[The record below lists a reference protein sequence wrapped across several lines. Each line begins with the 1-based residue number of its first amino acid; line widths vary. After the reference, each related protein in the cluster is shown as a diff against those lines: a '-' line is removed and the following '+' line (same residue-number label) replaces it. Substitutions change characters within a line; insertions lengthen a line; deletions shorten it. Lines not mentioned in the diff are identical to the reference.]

1 MISPKAVNLII
12 KYVDVI
18 DEAVTKRM
26 VRKRPWSEPALT
38 SLLCD
43 LLDENTQD
51 EEKLRYTL
59 VELNNDLSELDGLL
73 NVSFSIE
80 THEYD
85 SRMERWVTQADLGL
99 IIEFEDYLLPS
110 ESWCIPWLLQAKRL
124 YPDCR
129 DPLRY
134 TEISRFGA
142 PDLQQKLRMGVLN
155 DTIGIPFV
163 RFLLYCPRPIS
174 LDEEIRLKLT
184 YLRNKRLSGNIFDY
198 TLGLKLHDELSLSNS
213 SLAAGIFITR
223 TNELPTNLSAIHAD
237 ILRESCPLSWFLAG
251 HLVENGLE
259 CIDDR
264 VHFEGRISRKS
275 KRLSNDNDG
284 NLDWA
289 KGIVSGDPDAI
300 ERLLSVLKEK
310 NHGSFSILPPH
321 TLTVKI
327 SVGKDMNPDTRGIK
341 HEELNKE

>member
-12 KYVDVI
+12 QYFDAI
-18 DEAVTKRM
+18 DEAVAKRM

-51 EEKLRYTL
+51 EERLRYTL
-59 VELNNDLSELDGLL
+59 AKLNNDLSELDGLF

-85 SRMERWVTQADLGL
+85 SRMERWVTQADLGF
-99 IIEFEDYLLPS
+99 IIKFEDCLLPS
-110 ESWCIPWLLQAKRL
+110 ESWCIAWLLQAKRL
-124 YPDCR
+124 YPDSR

-134 TEISRFGA
+134 TEVSHFRA
-142 PDLQQKLRMGVLN
+142 LDSQQKLRMKILN

-163 RFLLYCPRPIS
+163 RFLLYCPRPLS
-174 LDEEIRLKLT
+174 LDEEIRRKLT
-184 YLRNKRLSGNIFDY
+184 YLRNKRLSSNIFDY
-198 TLGLKLHDELSLSNS
+198 TLGLKLHDELSSSNS
-213 SLAAGIFITR
+213 SLAAGIFVTKSI
-223 TNELPTNLSAIHAD
+223 ELPTNLSAIHAN
-237 ILRESCPLSWFLAG
+237 ILGAFCPLSWFLAS
-251 HLVENGLE
+251 HLVEDRLE

-264 VHFEGRISRKS
+264 IRFNGRISRKS
-275 KRLSNDNDG
+275 KRLSDDNDG
-284 NLDWA
+284 DPDWA

-300 ERLLSVLKEK
+300 ERLLSVLNEK
-310 NHGSFSILPPH
+310 NQGSFPVLPAH

-327 SVGKDMNPDTRGIK
+327 SVGKDMNPDTRRIK
-341 HEELNKE
+341 HE